1 MISDLPTIVSWL
13 RPHVGQDPSR
23 YVRLRA
29 GRARRTADTIWRRDL
44 AADDSPAKVA
54 AEVVERHGALS
65 AKDKGWLEII
75 ERSPRSPVLDTLP
88 LGEPADPVVDD
99 SEPEELTKGEI
110 VSALVSAVLSST
122 RQMSEEN
129 ASLRSSVATKDEQI
143 LGLVQR
149 HTELAMQAAKDGVLL
164 QMHENGFFQ
173 PQQESIVDRV
183 QALIPIIQQV
193 SPHVAAAYA
202 AAKSAQARAS
212 SPSSAATIEPNHAPA
227 PDVVVDQALETFE
240 LIAEDQELLK
250 LVVEPVRMARLR
262 AAAAKIMVAAA
273 TAGTSA

>member
-1 MISDLPTIVSWL
+1 MISDLPTIVNWL
-13 RPHVGQDPSR
+13 RPHVGTDPSR

-44 AADDSPAKVA
+44 AADDSPARVA
-54 AEVVERHGALS
+54 AEVVERHAGLS
-65 AKDKGWLEII
+65 QRDKGWLEII

-88 LGEPADPVVDD
+88 LGEPADPVQDD
-99 SEPEELTKGEI
+99 AEPEELTKGEI
-110 VSALVSAVLSST
+110 VSALVGAVLSST

-129 ASLRSSVATKDEQI
+129 ASLRSAVATKDEQI

-149 HTELAMQAAKDGVLL
+149 HTELAMTAAKDGVLL
-164 QMHENGFFQ
+164 QMHEQGFFQ
-173 PQQESIVDRV
+173 PAQDNVIDRV
-183 QALIPIIQQV
+183 QALIPLIQQV

-212 SPSSAATIEPNHAPA
+212 APSSPAGAGQVAPS
-227 PDVVVDQALETFE
+227 PDAVVDQALETFE
-240 LIAEDQELLK
+240 AIADDVALTA
-250 LVVEPVRMARLR
+250 LVIEPVRMARLR

-273 TAGTSA
+273 AAGTPA

>member
-1 MISDLPTIVSWL
+1 MISDLPTIVNWL
-13 RPHVGQDPSR
+13 RPHVGSDPSR

-54 AEVVERHGALS
+54 AEVIERHSALS
-65 AKDKGWLEII
+65 SRDKGWLEII

-88 LGEPADPVVDD
+88 LGEPADPVEDA
-99 SEPEELTKGEI
+99 EPEELTKGEI

-129 ASLRSSVATKDEQI
+129 ASLRSAVATKDEQI

-149 HTELAMQAAKDGVLL
+149 HTELAMTAAKDGVLL
-164 QMHENGFFQ
+164 QMHEQGFFS

-202 AAKSAQARAS
+202 AAKSAQARAAAPS
-212 SPSSAATIEPNHAPA
+212 SPTSAEQPA
-227 PDVVVDQALETFE
+227 PEPEAVVDQALETFE
-240 LIAEDQELLK
+240 VIADDAELLR

-273 TAGTSA
+273 AAGTPA

>member
-1 MISDLPTIVSWL
+1 VI
-13 RPHVGQDPSR
+13 
-23 YVRLRA
+23 
-29 GRARRTADTIWRRDL
+29 
-44 AADDSPAKVA
+44 
-54 AEVVERHGALS
+54 
-65 AKDKGWLEII
+65 
-75 ERSPRSPVLDTLP
+75 DTLP
-88 LGEPADPVVDD
+88 LGEPADPVQDD
-99 SEPEELTKGEI
+99 TEPEELTKGEI

-129 ASLRSSVATKDEQI
+129 ASLRSAVATKDEQI

-149 HTELAMQAAKDGVLL
+149 HTELAMTAAKDGVLL
-164 QMHENGFFQ
+164 QMHEQGFFS

-202 AAKSAQARAS
+202 AAKSAQARAAAPS
-212 SPSSAATIEPNHAPA
+212 SPASAEQQAPSPEA
-227 PDVVVDQALETFE
+227 VVDQALETFE
-240 LIAEDQELLK
+240 VIAADDTLLR

-273 TAGTSA
+273 TAGTPA

>member
-13 RPHVGQDPSR
+13 RSHVGQDPSR

-29 GRARRTADTIWRRDL
+29 GRARRTADTIWRREL

-54 AEVVERHGALS
+54 AEVIERHGALS

-88 LGEPADPVVDD
+88 LGEPSDPVAED
-99 SEPEELTKGEI
+99 EPEELSKGEI

-129 ASLRSSVATKDEQI
+129 ASLRSAVATKDEQI

-149 HTELAMQAAKDGVLL
+149 HTELAMTAAKDGVLL

-173 PQQESIVDRV
+173 PQPESIIDRV
-183 QALIPIIQQV
+183 QALLPMIQQV
-193 SPHVAAAYA
+193 SPHIAAAYA
-202 AAKSAQARAS
+202 AAQSAKARAS
-212 SPSSAATIEPNHAPA
+212 APSSPVGGEPERAPA
-227 PDVVVDQALETFE
+227 PEQVVDQALETFE
-240 LIAEDQELLK
+240 AIADDAVLTG
-250 LVVEPVRMARLR
+250 LVVQPVRMARLR

-273 TAGTSA
+273 TAGTPA

>member
-13 RPHVGQDPSR
+13 RSHVGQDPSR

-29 GRARRTADTIWRRDL
+29 GRARRTADTIWRREL

-54 AEVVERHGALS
+54 AEVIERHGALS

-75 ERSPRSPVLDTLP
+75 ERSPRSPVIDTLP
-88 LGEPADPVVDD
+88 LGEPSDPVAED
-99 SEPEELTKGEI
+99 EPEELSKGEI

-129 ASLRSSVATKDEQI
+129 ASLRSAVATKDEQI

-149 HTELAMQAAKDGVLL
+149 HTELAMTAAKDGVLL
-164 QMHENGFFQ
+164 QMHEQGFFS

-183 QALIPIIQQV
+183 QALLPMIQQV
-193 SPHVAAAYA
+193 SPHIAAAYA
-202 AAKSAQARAS
+202 AAQSAKARAS
-212 SPSSAATIEPNHAPA
+212 APSTPAAGEPDHAPA
-227 PDVVVDQALETFE
+227 PEEVVDQALEKFE
-240 LIAEDQELLK
+240 AIADDAALTS
-250 LVVEPVRMARLR
+250 LVIQPVRMARLR

-273 TAGTSA
+273 TAGTPA

>member
-1 MISDLPTIVSWL
+1 MISDLPTIVNWL
-13 RPHVGQDPSR
+13 RPHVGSDPSR

-54 AEVVERHGALS
+54 AEVIERHSALS
-65 AKDKGWLEII
+65 SRDKGWLEII

-88 LGEPADPVVDD
+88 LGEPADPVEDA
-99 SEPEELTKGEI
+99 EPEELTKGEI

-129 ASLRSSVATKDEQI
+129 ASLRSAVATKDEQI

-149 HTELAMQAAKDGVLL
+149 HTELAMTAAKDGVLL
-164 QMHENGFFQ
+164 QMHEQGFFS

-202 AAKSAQARAS
+202 AAKSAQARAAAPS
-212 SPSSAATIEPNHAPA
+212 SPASAEQPA
-227 PDVVVDQALETFE
+227 PEPEAIVDQALETFE
-240 LIAEDQELLK
+240 LIADDTQLLR

-273 TAGTSA
+273 TAGTPA